1 MEIDMRFK
9 AIMNNQSEVQ
19 KQQANQ
25 FFHCQEVAS
34 KPEEFV
40 CTTEVNIPNEAV
52 KFDPTSFTNTLDEL
66 TLLVVALTRF
76 GKLVLPLMTRKTKKE
91 TLPKVKQKNNKKS

>member
-1 MEIDMRFK
+1 
-9 AIMNNQSEVQ
+9 MNNQSEHQ

-34 KPEEFV
+34 KPEKLI
-40 CTTEVNIPNEAV
+40 CTTQVNIPKEV
-52 KFDPTSFTNTLDEL
+52 IKFDPTNFTTTIHEL

-76 GKLVLPLMTRKTKKE
+76 GKLVLPLFPCKPKKNIP
-91 TLPKVKQKNNKKS
+91 PKVKQKKG